1 MCCNRHRR
9 KQNGFTLIE
18 MMVVLVLIGLL
29 AGVVTVS
36 VRHYLVRGKQEAA
49 RAQVSSLNTSVNAFY
64 TIYGRY
70 PTNDEGLDILTRKT
84 DRIADPLI
92 EARAIPSDP
101 WGRPYQYNSP
111 GRQEPYE
118 ILSYGADGREGGTGA
133 DADIVSWQLSAGPA
147 QGGGDAN
154 P

>member
-1 MCCNRHRR
+1 MCCNRHRQKR
-9 KQNGFTLIE
+9 SGFTLIE

-49 RAQVSSLNTSVNAFY
+49 RAQVASLKQAVNAFY
-64 TIYGRY
+64 TVYGRY
-70 PTNDEGLDILTRKT
+70 PTNDEGLQILTQKT
-84 DRIADPLI
+84 ERLPDPLLD
-92 EARAIPSDP
+92 ARAVPADP
-101 WGRPYQYNSP
+101 WGRPYQYNAP

-118 ILSYGADGREGGTGA
+118 ILTYGADGREGGVGA
-133 DADIVSWQLSAGPA
+133 DADVVSWQLSAGPA
-147 QGGGDAN
+147 GGAGDAN